1 MRLLK
6 LRVRGFKGLRN
17 VEFDL
22 DHDRVVV
29 VGPNEAGKSTFMDA
43 LVTGLYGLAP
53 SKRGTGHAAALK
65 RVLPWTGEPG
75 GLSLTLA
82 LDGGTE
88 LEVDWDLSGE
98 RTRVFN
104 HSLGQ
109 DISATFATGPHGWL
123 DVGDSLLHLPG
134 SVFGQV
140 ACVGEGE
147 LALISDDA
155 EVRRSLLRVTDAGVD
170 VLVEQAIQRLQE
182 AARHGTVPKVN
193 AATRRNQLRSGL
205 AALEAELVA
214 AREAREALRVEVE
227 SIGQT
232 EVALGLAQT
241 RAQEVDREIAHREST
256 SERVRVDLERTRGR
270 LSEAEIR
277 AAAAGIDSDS
287 GDADIEQPPRT

>member
-65 RVLPWTGEPG
+65 QVLPWTGEPG

-82 LDGGTE
+82 LDSGTE

-109 DISATFATGPHGWL
+109 DISATFATGTHGWL

-140 ACVGEGE
+140 ASCGEGE
-147 LALISDDA
+147 LAPISDDA

-170 VLVEQAIQRLQE
+170 VLEEHAIQRLHE
-182 AARHGTVPKVN
+182 AARHGTVPKAN
-193 AATRRNQLRSGL
+193 P
-205 AALEAELVA
+205 
-214 AREAREALRVEVE
+214 
-227 SIGQT
+227 
-232 EVALGLAQT
+232 
-241 RAQEVDREIAHREST
+241 
-256 SERVRVDLERTRGR
+256 
-270 LSEAEIR
+270 
-277 AAAAGIDSDS
+277 
-287 GDADIEQPPRT
+287 PPRTNHPARALPPLTPHLAPPP